1 VIMPLTQRIGDSPDG
16 KPRYASFWEFFID
29 VGKVLKAPDIPI
41 GSGPRHIERCDGAHR
56 RSEPVSI
63 RG

>member
-29 VGKVLKAPDIPI
+29 VGKDLKAPDIPI
-41 GSGPRHIERCDGAHR
+41 GSGPWQIERCDGAHR